1 MSTIAQSVKNE
12 HYVPRRYLDHFANEK
27 RFFVFDPEIEKIMKE
42 VDEQHIEKWFGEN
55 VETWLFDPKAKQ
67 PQT

>member
-1 MSTIAQSVKNE
+1 MQQD
-12 HYVPRRYLDHFANEK
+12 PD
-27 RFFVFDPEIEKIMKE
+27 FVFDPEIEKIMKE
-42 VDEQHIEKWFGEN
+42 VDEQYIEKWFGEN